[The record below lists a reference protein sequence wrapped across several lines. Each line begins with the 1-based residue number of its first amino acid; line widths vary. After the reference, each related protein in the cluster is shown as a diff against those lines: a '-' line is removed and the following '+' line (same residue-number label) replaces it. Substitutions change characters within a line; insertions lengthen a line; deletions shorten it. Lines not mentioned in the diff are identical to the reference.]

1 MNILNNI
8 EDTHSSL
15 PSGRVRGRGHY
26 AIIVAGGKGLRMGG
40 EVPKQYLPVGGVPI
54 LMRTLQAFHDADEDM
69 DIVLVLPKDQQE
81 YWEQLCV
88 EYRFTV
94 PHRLTIGGETRF
106 HSVQN
111 GLALVPDDAE
121 GVVGVHDGVR
131 PFVSKE
137 VIRRCYDA
145 ALEQGAVVP
154 VVPVVETVRQLLP
167 EGDSLTVDRNL
178 YRLVQTP
185 QVFRIALLKEAYR
198 QPYRP
203 EFTDDASVVE
213 ELGHRVAL
221 VDGNRENIKI
231 TTPSDIQYAEFL
243 IFNS

>member
-1 MNILNNI
+1 MESYI
-8 EDTHSSL
+8 
-15 PSGRVRGRGHY
+15 
-26 AIIVAGGKGLRMGG
+26 IIVAGGKGLRMGG
-40 EVPKQYLPVGGVPI
+40 EVPKQYLPIGGMPI
-54 LMRTLQAFHDADEDM
+54 LMRTLQAFHEADEDM
-69 DIVLVLPKDQQE
+69 DIILVLPKDQQE
-81 YWEQLCV
+81 YWEQLCA
-88 EYRFTV
+88 EYRFSV
-94 PHRLTIGGETRF
+94 PHRLTVGGETRF

-137 VIRRCYDA
+137 VIHHCYDA

-185 QVFRIALLKEAYR
+185 QVFRITLLKEAYR

-243 IFNS
+243 CSLTIDL